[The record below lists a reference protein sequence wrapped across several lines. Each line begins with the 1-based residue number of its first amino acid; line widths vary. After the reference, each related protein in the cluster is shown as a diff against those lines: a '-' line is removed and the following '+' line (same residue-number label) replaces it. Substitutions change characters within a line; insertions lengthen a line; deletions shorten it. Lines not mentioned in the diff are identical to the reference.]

1 MVRYIINRMS
11 HCIQKVYLFAH
22 YLWVQLTSVRPIVLQ
37 PQNQSLQRVCKA
49 SQTRYGFSRITS
61 YLSLQR
67 NLRLT
72 IENDIKMKYL
82 NM

>member
-11 HCIQKVYLFAH
+11 HCIQKGLPLCSLSMGATYV
-22 YLWVQLTSVRPIVLQ
+22 VLQ
-37 PQNQSLQRVCKA
+37 PQNQSPQRVCKA